1 MSKFIHIQN
10 LIFQSAQKIFG
21 GEVKNHI
28 LLFIKKSDKDFDTK
42 LADFKEAA
50 KDFKG
55 EVSITFSSC
64 HWIELGSFC
73 QV

>member
-1 MSKFIHIQN
+1 MKYALIWSFFLWCIL
-10 LIFQSAQKIFG
+10 LIFKSAQKIFG

-42 LADFKEAA
+42 LGDFKEAA

-55 EVSITFSSC
+55 EVGPRWF
-64 HWIELGSFC
+64 FFK
-73 QV
+73 